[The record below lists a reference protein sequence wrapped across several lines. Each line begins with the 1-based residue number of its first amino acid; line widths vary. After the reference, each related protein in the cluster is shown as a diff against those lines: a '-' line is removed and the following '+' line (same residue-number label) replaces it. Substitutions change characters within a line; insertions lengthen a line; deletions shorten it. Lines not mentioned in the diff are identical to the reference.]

1 MKYEFRAGAGVRL
14 RSGTIRKSLEQ
25 DNGNLLIE
33 LARRTTVMQKLF
45 CRVSIYLFL
54 VLFLSYQPVSCA
66 EQDPVQFITE
76 YYTWYISQQ
85 NRMNAKNGKDIC
97 HYVSQETLEEI
108 KIVPGRP
115 GFDGTDYFLKL
126 SDTPVDMNGVS
137 IVVSPVETLGPD
149 TLVAVVTI
157 VYIDKFGHR
166 FPDGVIVVVLKNIEG
181 KLKIFKCIDAYP
193 EA

>member
-1 MKYEFRAGAGVRL
+1 
-14 RSGTIRKSLEQ
+14 
-25 DNGNLLIE
+25 
-33 LARRTTVMQKLF
+33 MQKSFARAIICLF
-45 CRVSIYLFL
+45 IPI
-54 VLFLSYQPVSCA
+54 FLSSQPVYCA
-66 EQDPVQFITE
+66 AQDPVQFITE
-76 YYTWYISQQ
+76 FYTWYISQQ
-85 NRMNAKNGKDIC
+85 NRMNAKKDKEIC
-97 HYVSQETLEEI
+97 RYVSQETLDGIRIIPE
-108 KIVPGRP
+108 RP
-115 GFDGTDYFLKL
+115 GFDGRDYFLKL